1 METHLPDKVA
11 RQFGMVQSIPAAVEY
26 SSDVHKMSLKGNQLI
41 TWTQKHQPF
50 VAIWDTRLDHIFQA
64 ELIAGE
70 STVPRYYD
78 WYLQRTVRFI
88 SRMGAFQ
95 HHVVSTFI

>member
-1 METHLPDKVA
+1 M
-11 RQFGMVQSIPAAVEY
+11 EY
-26 SSDVHKMSLKGNQLI
+26 STDVYKMSLKGNQLI

-70 STVPRYYD
+70 STVPGYSD
-78 WYLQRTVRFI
+78 WYLQRTMRFI
-88 SRMGAFQ
+88 SRLDAFQ